1 MTLPTIT
8 ELRNMIDSVN
18 NLKIVNKTSDQGN
31 KELELIICEIS
42 NKLQMDLKI
51 KDPKNLIELL
61 ERKIVEL
68 RSSLEYWNP
77 EVYKKNA
84 EENILMI
91 KETIDDIDFAERK
104 IMVCGRA
111 VDTHPD
117 FKPRFST
124 PTTNIDSNL
133 YIIVDHDPGYKQYIT
148 RSGNYAVCLIVHPS
162 ISKKILELGGKIYW
176 FSPDYM
182 NYEIP
187 KLSLGEVHRGNSGL
201 AAINLA
207 SYLKAKFILLS
218 GIRLSEKYE
227 QFLLGKDL
235 IFEQIT
241 HRGSK
246 IFSLDGIIAEKVS
259 YLDWCKL

>member
-1 MTLPTIT
+1 MTMLTIT
-8 ELRNMIDSVN
+8 ELRNLIENVS
-18 NLKIVNKTSDQGN
+18 NLKIVHKTSNQGN
-31 KELELIICEIS
+31 KELELIIHEIS

-51 KDPKNLIELL
+51 KDPKNIIELL

-68 RSSLEYWNP
+68 KNSPEYWNP

-84 EENILMI
+84 EENTMMV
-91 KETIDDIDFAERK
+91 KETIDDIDFAEQK
-104 IMVCGRA
+104 VMVCGRA

-117 FKPRFST
+117 FWPRFST

-133 YIIVDHDPGYKQYIT
+133 YVIVDHDPGYKQYIT
-148 RSGNYAVCLIVHPS
+148 RRGNYAVCLIVHPC
-162 ISKKILELGGKIYW
+162 IPKKILELGGKIYW

-187 KLSLGEVHRGNSGL
+187 KLSLGEVHHGNSGL

-227 QFLLGKDL
+227 QFLLGKNL
-235 IFEQIT
+235 IFEQIAQ
-241 HRGSK
+241 RGSK
-246 IFSLDGIIAEKVS
+246 IFSLDGVIAEKLS